1 MLIGGGNITT
11 DMKKKFERK
20 DAVQLVSEIRQVEA
34 AVGGNYE
41 SLNEVHY
48 RNY

>member
-1 MLIGGGNITT
+1 MLIGGGTITT

-20 DAVQLVSEIRQVEA
+20 EAVQLVQEIRQVEA
-34 AVGGNYE
+34 TIGGNYE